1 MLTRPALIR
10 LHNAPQQMGSPSI
23 DTPRL
28 KLFRVDDVDSEVT
41 QKDSSHFP
49 RQPKTDLKSVT
60 VIVPVLNEAD
70 NLVELAQQITLA
82 LEPTGRFFELI
93 LVDDGSTDDSQHIL
107 QYLVE
112 NSHPTQPVQA
122 ILLAGNFGQ
131 TAALKAGIDAA
142 NSDYIVTLDGDLQ
155 NDPADIPA
163 MIDQLDAGFEIVL
176 GWRKQRQDRFW
187 SRKIPS
193 LIANQLFR
201 SVTKTKV
208 RDLGCALKA
217 MTRELA
223 LQLDLVG
230 DMHRFIAVL
239 AHHLKAKSCQVP
251 TNHRPRVHG
260 VTKYGLGRIKRV
272 LLDLFVLKAL
282 QHRNQPMHLFGGWAM
297 KLAGGATAILGVA
310 SLAAVVK
317 GPQWYLGLATGLG
330 LLLGLGAL
338 QLFSI
343 GLVAELSVRG
353 QNSHCDPVNSKANYR
368 IREVLSHAT
377 PDQADRHAA

>member
-1 MLTRPALIR
+1 
-10 LHNAPQQMGSPSI
+10 MGSLSKE
-23 DTPRL
+23 TPRF
-28 KLFRVDDVDSEVT
+28 KLFCADDVDSDFM
-41 QKDSSHFP
+41 QADRMRFP
-49 RQPKTDLKSVT
+49 REAKNRLKSVA
-60 VIVPVLNEAD
+60 VVVPVLNEAD
-70 NLVELAQQITLA
+70 NLEELARQITLA

-93 LVDDGSTDDSQHIL
+93 LVDDGSTDDSHQIL
-107 QYLVE
+107 QRLVE

-155 NDPADIPA
+155 NDPADIPS
-163 MIDQLDAGFEIVL
+163 MIDQLDAGFEIVF
-176 GWRKQRQDRFW
+176 GWRKQRQDHLW

-193 LIANQLFR
+193 LIANRLVR
-201 SVTKTKV
+201 YVTQTQV

-230 DMHRFIAVL
+230 DMHRYIAVL
-239 AHHLKAKSCQVP
+239 VLHLKAKSCEVP
-251 TNHRPRVHG
+251 TNHRARVHG

-272 LLDLFVLKAL
+272 LLDLFVLKTL

-297 KLAGGATAILGVA
+297 KLAGGAMASLSVA
-310 SLAAVVK
+310 SLAAFVQA
-317 GPQWYLGLATGLG
+317 PQWYLGLVTGLG

-353 QNSHCDPVNSKANYR
+353 QNSRSDAVNSKANYR
-368 IREVLSHAT
+368 IRKVLNHAM
-377 PDQADRHAA
+377 PDQAERHVA